1 MAESKGTDHPAFES
15 HHQDKILD
23 LIAQIEKEHDV
34 TVVCAVDNGSRS
46 MGIHTEKSDFD
57 IRFIYRYN
65 RLAKHLVGSY
75 PDSMNLFF
83 DDGMYDFDGWTVDK
97 AIKLLKESN
106 PSLIEWIHSPVVFL
120 NKSNFLGECQKII
133 KVMHNKLSIFYHYS
147 SMATKNYNTWIK
159 DNEMV
164 IYKKYIYVV
173 RPLLMLLNLEHG
185 EELVILDMKQL
196 HSTVRDKLPDDVN
209 DSIEEA
215 IRLKQTTKGLE
226 GPKLPVLDKWIE
238 DYLDEID
245 HMKEKKSKKKGD
257 NMKARGVISGYD
269 KMINEVNKVN
279 TIARVRKE
287 SVNRVNYLS
296 AIFSVLEF
304 LWMYYHRDKSRKEMP
319 SSIAKLMSDITE
331 VTDEVDLTGVHSD
344 IKSIVD
350 MKETTELDPTIV
362 TERNNIVSKLLV
374 PIGDFLSEVDSSIE
388 SKLFSSTERDDIY
401 EHSVLQALSLWALVK
416 NPEKR
421 LQDMP
426 KNILSDKSILEPKVH
441 EGIVKYLQLLKP
453 IYYVDPIESL
463 HVWFDNVIEKYEDLV
478 REYQVNLQ
486 KIKEINVKERYA
498 QSMKAVDEMVFIDL
512 FDLAM
517 N

>member
-1 MAESKGTDHPAFES
+1 MK
-15 HHQDKILD
+15 
-23 LIAQIEKEHDV
+23 
-34 TVVCAVDNGSRS
+34 
-46 MGIHTEKSDFD
+46 
-57 IRFIYRYN
+57 
-65 RLAKHLVGSY
+65 RLHV
-75 PDSMNLFF
+75 
-83 DDGMYDFDGWTVDK
+83 
-97 AIKLLKESN
+97 
-106 PSLIEWIHSPVVFL
+106 
-120 NKSNFLGECQKII
+120 
-133 KVMHNKLSIFYHYS
+133 KVK
-147 SMATKNYNTWIK
+147 
-159 DNEMV
+159 
-164 IYKKYIYVV
+164 
-173 RPLLMLLNLEHG
+173 
-185 EELVILDMKQL
+185 
-196 HSTVRDKLPDDVN
+196 DKLPYDVN

-238 DYLDEID
+238 EYLDEID

-269 KMINEVNKVN
+269 KMINEVKKVN

-331 VTDEVDLTGVHSD
+331 ATDEVDLTGVHSD

-350 MKETTELDPTIV
+350 MKETTELDPAIV
-362 TERNNIVSKLLV
+362 TERNNIISKLLV
-374 PIGDFLSEVDSSIE
+374 PVGDFLSEVDSSIE
-388 SKLFSSTERDDIY
+388 NKLFSSTERDDIY
-401 EHSVLQALSLWALVK
+401 EHSVLQALSLWVLVK

-426 KNILSDKSILEPKVH
+426 KNILSDKSILGAEVH
-441 EGIVKYLQLLKP
+441 EGIIKYLQSLKP
-453 IYYVDPIESL
+453 MYYVDPIESL
-463 HVWFDNVIEKYEDLV
+463 HVWFDDVIEKYEDLV